1 MVVIMAFSQKR
12 ASYSAIF
19 AKESDDAGEDRH
31 SHADE
36 MSDIQTVPFETA
48 GRAARGEELSLPN
61 AVLGYFAGAVAKG
74 YFDLANRL
82 TAYP

>member
-1 MVVIMAFSQKR
+1 MVGIMAFSQKQ

-19 AKESDDAGEDRH
+19 AKESDDAGEDQH

-48 GRAARGEELSLPN
+48 GRAARGRNCHSRMPG
-61 AVLGYFAGAVAKG
+61 LGYFAGAVAKG
-74 YFDLANRL
+74 YFDLENRL
-82 TAYP
+82 TAYS